1 MVEGGCSRTDGTGAG
16 DVTERPVLP
25 PPFRAF
31 EVAPELDPFERCLA
45 LAGGGA
51 EAGTLVWSGGREICE
66 CAVVLAP
73 EQPLERSLPI
83 VLVAMLGLGDALG
96 ALLPPVVAVTFGWP
110 DRIEVNGAA
119 VGGVRMASA
128 RTETAG
134 AVPDWLVIGFRIAMR
149 GRWGERGQVPLDRTT
164 LEEEGCGE
172 VASLDLLEAYG
183 RHFLGWIN
191 RWQAD
196 GVAPV
201 QQAWLARATGLGKP
215 IEVEVGGQRRQGTF
229 SGITDTGALRLVR
242 EGVTQT
248 VSLDEAIRT
257 PSWAARG

>member
-1 MVEGGCSRTDGTGAG
+1 VAKGGCSRIDGAG
-16 DVTERPVLP
+16 NVSERPVLP

-31 EVAPELDPFERCLA
+31 AVAPELDPFERCLA
-45 LAGGGA
+45 LASEGA
-51 EAGTLVWSGGREICE
+51 EAGTLLWSSGEEACE
-66 CAVVLAP
+66 GAVVLAP
-73 EQPLERSLPI
+73 EQPLEQSLPV
-83 VLVAMLGLGDALG
+83 VLVAMLGLGEALG
-96 ALLPPVVAVTFGWP
+96 AHLPPVVAVTFGWP
-110 DRIEVNGAA
+110 DRLEVNGGV

-149 GRWGERGQVPLDRTT
+149 GPWGETGQDPLDRTT

-183 RHFLGWIN
+183 RHFLSWIN
-191 RWQAD
+191 RWQED

-215 IEVEVGGQRRQGTF
+215 IEIETGGQRRQGTF
-229 SGITDTGALRLVR
+229 AGITDSGALRLVNQ
-242 EGVTQT
+242 GVTQT
-248 VSLDEAIRT
+248 VSLEDAIRT
-257 PSWAARG
+257 PSWTVRG